1 MRNSSVGLWAVLA
14 MAICL
19 VGIPVSHAENMDQVL
34 NDHTPSQT
42 VAPTEAAQPAPT
54 VATASGTASTN
65 AAWAAI
71 MNRLTNI
78 FNRLTNIMAR
88 LKKILD
94 DRAEAAE
101 EAKKKATPNP
111 NPGGSN
117 PSVPAP
123 AAGAKGAKALH
134 SWLQN
139 AGLSGEKL
147 RVAYAVGMAESGG
160 NPRAFNGNAN
170 TGDKSYGLFQINMI
184 GSLGPARLKQYNLK
198 SYDDL
203 FDPMTNIRVMIK
215 MSNNC
220 TNWQPWS
227 AYKNGSYRKFYNS
240 YPPK

>member
-1 MRNSSVGLWAVLA
+1 MRNSCMGLGVILA

-19 VGIPVSHAENMDQVL
+19 AGTPVSFAENMDQVL
-34 NDHTPSQT
+34 NEHTPSQA
-42 VAPTEAAQPAPT
+42 VAPSEAAAPAPA
-54 VATASGTASTN
+54 VATAPAAASTD

-71 MNRLTNI
+71 MARLTSI
-78 FNRLTNIMAR
+78 FNRLTNILTR

-101 EAKKKATPNP
+101 EAKKKAAPNQ
-111 NPGGSN
+111 NPGGNS

-123 AAGAKGAKALH
+123 AAGAKGAKALYA
-134 SWLQN
+134 WLQN

-160 NPRAFNGNAN
+160 NPRAYNGNAS

-203 FDPMTNIRVMIK
+203 FDPMTNIRVMIR